1 MQNGF
6 AKLSNS
12 SQKSARSRQQVPKY
26 FPMQRFIFIPCHGSM
41 KRILVLTGFFIF
53 ISIFISCKKEKLHS
67 FDCSDF
73 QKGIISDS
81 ASLVKNEINKICSRL
96 TEPTTRQK
104 LEKLS
109 ETISSKCNI
118 TATVLCSECI
128 YTLPA
133 QSEIRVTFSE
143 RGIQYSK
150 VIDII
155 SRNPLAFAGMHD

>member
-1 MQNGF
+1 
-6 AKLSNS
+6 
-12 SQKSARSRQQVPKY
+12 
-26 FPMQRFIFIPCHGSM
+26 MQRFIFIPCHESM
-41 KRILVLTGFFIF
+41 KRIIAFAGFFIF
-53 ISIFISCKKEKLHS
+53 ISIFISCRKEKLNS
-67 FDCSDF
+67 FDCSNF
-73 QKGIISDS
+73 QKGIILDS

-96 TEPTTRQK
+96 TEPTTQQK
-104 LEKLS
+104 LQKLT

-118 TATVLCSECI
+118 TAIVLCSGCI

-143 RGIQYSK
+143 GGIQFSK